1 MARLQAAV
9 AAHVKGCRSLLG
21 DTDWIVELVPQR
33 RYAYTVGLTRLN
45 LPELV
50 MARTDLRFAATVLNL
65 VAEQLRD
72 GSARVGDNV
81 AVVADDGGERV
92 TRMRPYRPAD
102 EDRELRTAR
111 ALFGELVDA
120 VELY

>member
-9 AAHVKGCRSLLG
+9 AAHVKGCRGLLG

-81 AVVADDGGERV
+81 AVVVDDGERV
-92 TRMRPYRPAD
+92 TRMRPYRPAG

-111 ALFGELVDA
+111 ALFGELVEA